1 MKSNAGSAPCQLSN
15 RLALGALATAMTAF
29 VIITVGLLFPPR
41 AAADTKPAV
50 AQAAAHPAS
59 TDTKVERGKYLVQI
73 GGCNDCHTPGY
84 AQSGGTMSTSD
95 WLTGLPVG
103 FRGAWGTSYPANLR
117 LTIVGMSEDQWLQFA
132 RAPRLPPMPWFNLKA
147 MNDDDLRSIYRF
159 IQSLGPKGERVPP
172 AAAPGQP
179 VATPFITFEPTV
191 EQQVSSTAGPK
202 SK

>member
-1 MKSNAGSAPCQLSN
+1 
-15 RLALGALATAMTAF
+15 
-29 VIITVGLLFPPR
+29 LFPPK
-41 AAADTKPAV
+41 ASADQKPV
-50 AQAAAHPAS
+50 ASPATHPAGS
-59 TDTKVERGKYLVQI
+59 DPKVERGKYLVQI

-84 AQSGGTMSTSD
+84 GQTGGMIPTSD

-117 LTIVGMSEDQWLQFA
+117 LTIASMSEDQWLQFT

-159 IQSLGPKGERVPP
+159 IQALGPKGERVPP

-191 EQQVSSTAGPK
+191 EQKVSSTAAPK